1 MKDFSRKIAKAVL
14 SPREDIDERLTTGT
28 EGGGEDVYEVVERY
42 KQELEQIIS
51 TLAPTYRT
59 TGSSGGPPRSRSVR
73 KAWEEAPS
81 PGSDS
86 NPTSQA
92 KPKSKGRSKGERT
105 RMADHG
111 EDEVDE
117 RELRRYQESLYRSSK
132 AGRGGDE
139 PYYEREDEDD
149 VADSSATHHAG
160 EKSNPHHGT
169 AEAEDRVFETVY
181 NFGKQVNDF
190 KERMEGG
197 DPRRGSQGAGGPP
210 TVEANLTEDYFFE
223 MDDASDA
230 EDHED
235 DDDDDDEDDEE
246 EEAPG
251 GRKDAERGGMEGFGA
266 AGSAELASRSYNVGR
281 DRNVHIHPSL
291 ALSGG
296 HAMLTEDEVHSSLS
310 EQNGQVSVNAVELD
324 AIQQELQGLREW
336 KQNAEESITR
346 LHHQLNISHQA
357 VFDLTEKMR
366 LVIEEQKSV
375 RQELRYQ
382 FASHGKAEAKMEP
395 ASRDL
400 GLDPRG
406 HHRHHHHHVGREDPF
421 RPSRRKEADHDHRGG
436 ASEAQA
442 AEPLQKH
449 IEEVKAKVVRES
461 RDSRQ
466 GRDPGMAKKFQGL
479 SPRKEGRKQKAK
491 MAAQGKAKASTS
503 SQVGGGGPGLASPSE
518 IIDRVPKSLEGALEA
533 VHALRPFDGGM
544 SAPSSQLQGPL
555 DMGPEMDHS
564 MTSAS
569 DASQDD
575 PMDSDSDSLESPA
588 PPGPS
593 APSGVDPVRPKMARG
608 RPKTAQ
614 DKANEVELDRQW
626 SLEHYLEANGHSG
639 HLPDREAAGMMS
651 ERDFGVTD
659 PSQGPNARDG
669 HGGVHNIVLPSR
681 GQGRG
686 QQQQQEKKT
695 KDYWLEEMLGVLDQ
709 EFLAMQDQF
718 RHDPDP
724 IEGSPK
730 RAKGGRRGQGG
741 AGVAGHGTGGSAG
754 GAGKTKSILR
764 TKAKG
769 GQGPKTKGGKAGGH
783 GHGGQ
788 GRGKKKK
795 FTFAESLG
803 NWKSGLRGSQ
813 GGPARPKSATAA
825 AAAAKKRRAAK
836 GKQARPKTASRYMRT
851 T

>member
-92 KPKSKGRSKGERT
+92 KPKSKGRSKGERM

-466 GRDPGMAKKFQGL
+466 GRDPGMAKKSQGL

-788 GRGKKKK
+788 GGGKKKK

>member
-86 NPTSQA
+86 NPTSRA

-235 DDDDDDEDDEE
+235 DDEDDDDEE

-266 AGSAELASRSYNVGR
+266 AESAELASRSYNVGR
-281 DRNVHIHPSL
+281 DRNGHIHPSL

-421 RPSRRKEADHDHRGG
+421 SPSRMKEADHDHRGG

-442 AEPLQKH
+442 AEPLQKY

-593 APSGVDPVRPKMARG
+593 APSGVDPVRPKTARG

-803 NWKSGLRGSQ
+803 NWKSGLRGGRPGQSPPPRRPPQ
-813 GGPARPKSATAA
+813 RRRGGPPRGSRQGR
-825 AAAAKKRRAAK
+825 KRRP
-836 GKQARPKTASRYMRT
+836 GT
-851 T
+851 